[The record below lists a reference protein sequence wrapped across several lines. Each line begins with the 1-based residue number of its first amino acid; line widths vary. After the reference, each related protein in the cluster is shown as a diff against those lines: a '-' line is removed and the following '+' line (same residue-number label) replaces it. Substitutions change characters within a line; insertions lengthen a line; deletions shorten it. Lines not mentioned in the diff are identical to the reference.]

1 MTNKAKRT
9 IGQKLYDFFI
19 RFTPSYMIGK
29 MNSLGVKYSAKEM
42 VFQIVGL
49 VGGTVAVGF
58 LSKLNAYYIV
68 ILAIIAFLCSPSLII
83 AWFNQAYNFQ
93 RFYILIDYLT
103 NIVPI
108 FMRRTKILYALTE
121 VEDLVYGYMRVA
133 VRKAINY
140 LNNSGD
146 DPELYENAL
155 AIIEKEFPNSRVRA
169 VHKMMI
175 AIERNVSRDYET
187 TCTYLMKDIDNYI
200 KRIFRF
206 QKDLKNRR
214 NQLVILCALT
224 LLMNS
229 VFAIMFASNDYFAGF
244 ETNIA
249 FQVSNT
255 VFIASV
261 LITIALM
268 LSKIHGKWLIEDI
281 SSKNQEIAERYYRIY
296 RAGPKK
302 VKPITYIMA
311 AIYAVAGIFFFVKG
325 HNIPAAL
332 VLMFVAGFTL
342 MQPRMKVPNAKKQVK
357 KYIETEFPTWLRE
370 VALNLRRKNV
380 FNAIND
386 TRENC
391 DEIFGEHLDSFLLEL
406 EADPIS
412 IKPYNNFLA
421 EYEDNDI
428 KSTMKV
434 LYSVS
439 IIGAEQMP
447 RQIDALI
454 DRNQEMLQVSEEMK
468 NKNNLGN
475 VEMLGYVPM
484 VLFSANMV
492 VSMIILVVNMMAKIN
507 EMMVI

>member
-1 MTNKAKRT
+1 MNKETSKGFSR
-9 IGQKLYDFFI
+9 KLQDFFI
-19 RFTPSYMIGK
+19 RFKPSYMINK
-29 MNSLGVKYSAKEM
+29 MHSLGVKYSAKEM
-42 VFQIVGL
+42 VLQIVGL
-49 VGGTVAVGF
+49 VGGTVAISF

-93 RFYILIDYLT
+93 RFSILIDYLT

-108 FMRRTKILYALTE
+108 FMRRTKILYALKE
-121 VEDLVYGYMRVA
+121 VEDLVYGDMRKA

-155 AIIEKEFPNSRVRA
+155 DIIEKEFPNFRVKA

-229 VFAIMFASNDYFAGF
+229 VFAIMFAPNDYFAGF
-244 ETNIA
+244 ETNTA
-249 FQVSNT
+249 FQISNT
-255 VFIASV
+255 IFIASV

-281 SSKNQEIAERYYRIY
+281 SNKNQKIAERYYSIY
-296 RAGPKK
+296 KAGPKK
-302 VKPITYIMA
+302 VKPVTYVMA
-311 AIYAVAGIFFFVKG
+311 LAYAIAGIFFFVKG
-325 HNIPAAL
+325 KNIPASII
-332 VLMFVAGFTL
+332 LMFVAGFTL
-342 MQPRMKVPNAKKQVK
+342 MQPKMKVPNAKKQVK

-386 TRENC
+386 TKNSC
-391 DEIFGEHLDSFLLEL
+391 DQIFKEHLDGFIKEL
-406 EADPIS
+406 MSDPIT